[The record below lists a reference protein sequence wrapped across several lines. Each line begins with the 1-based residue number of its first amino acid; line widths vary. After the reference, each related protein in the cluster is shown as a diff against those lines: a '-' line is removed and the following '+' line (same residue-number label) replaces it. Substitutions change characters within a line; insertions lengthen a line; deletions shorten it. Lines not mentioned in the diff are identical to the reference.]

1 MAIELFAHN
10 QKAYESALQMLED
23 EHKTAVIHPTGT
35 GKSFIGFQFVDE
47 HPGWTICWISPS
59 DYIFQTQLE
68 NVSKVKKDISFANLC
83 FLTYAKLMN
92 MSLEELD
99 ALQPDLIILDEFHR
113 AGAAEWSK
121 GVNRLIELYPEAMLL
136 GLSATH
142 IRYLDNQRDMADE
155 LFDGHIASQ
164 MTLGEAIVRG
174 ILKAPK
180 YVISLYAYEQSFS
193 RIESRVRNM
202 RKGRQKEQAQLILE
216 RLKRALERSQGLDEI
231 FRQHMEKRSGR
242 YIVFC
247 SGHVHMQEMI
257 SQSADWFSGVDPDLH
272 VYQAYSDDP
281 LTSKAFREFK
291 ADHSDHLK
299 LLYCIDMLNEGVHVD
314 DLDGVILLRP
324 TVSPIV
330 YKQQIGRAMSASS
343 HQVPIIFDIV
353 NNFDSLTSI
362 DAIQDEM
369 DLAVNY
375 YRMMGIEDAIQ
386 VERFAVQDEV
396 RDCMEIF
403 EQLNETLS
411 ASWDQM
417 YAQAKDYYD
426 THGDLMV
433 PKAYVSEDGS
443 HLGQWIQTQRQIRR
457 QRRYGSLSAERIALL
472 DQIGMAWENHSD
484 MLWERYMQALRH
496 YQERFHHIDVPAD
509 YVNEDGLHLG
519 NWVSRLRVFYSSAI
533 RQDYLSEARIQQ
545 LNELGMIWD
554 HHDALWE
561 RNYRSAK
568 AFYERHGHLR
578 IPEDYRDEE
587 GVRIGTWIRN
597 MRSRYRQSDGASL
610 SQEQKRRM
618 EAIGMRFASRS
629 DVEWQNGYDHAKAY
643 HDQHHDLCVPI
654 AYRCADGFALGKWL
668 ARHRPNAR
676 GKTEIRVD
684 DQRRK
689 LLDQIGMIWESGD
702 AESTY
707 LQAAQAYYA
716 EHGDLALYGEGHYHG
731 LYLGT
736 WLSRK
741 RKLYHEKKLPAQL
754 QETLNA
760 MNMDWRTSFERK
772 WDEQAERTKAF
783 VDAHGHLPDET
794 EDKALALWCRRQKAR
809 KPGEL
814 TARQIEQL
822 AALGI
827 SGHRRES
834 WNDYWQEAR
843 AFVQA
848 HGHLHVPLSYVSEQG
863 LKLGEWICK
872 QRQAYHNGKLSEKRI
887 AQLKEV
893 HMCWEDPISRT
904 WEEGYAYARQYHA
917 KQHDLLVPSSYRT
930 ADGYPLGEW
939 LSKQRAHYRNNML
952 RPSQI
957 SRLDELGMVWSDNE
971 VKWNQNYQKA
981 CDYYRENGNLKVPT
995 TYRTE
1000 DGTQLGSWIRTQ
1012 KKAYREAK
1020 NYPKERIHKLEA
1032 LGIEW

>member
-1 MAIELFAHN
+1 MAIGLFAHN

-47 HPGWTICWISPS
+47 HPDWRICWISPS

-68 NVSKVKKDISFANLC
+68 NIRKVKKDISLKDLC

-92 MSLEELD
+92 MGMEEMN
-99 ALQPDLIILDEFHR
+99 ALHPDLIILDEFHR
-113 AGAAEWSK
+113 AGAAEWAK
-121 GVNRLIELYPEAMLL
+121 GVQRLIELYPEAMLL

-180 YVISLYAYEQSFS
+180 YVISLYSYEQELN
-193 RIESRVRNM
+193 RVEARVRNM
-202 RKGRQKEQAQLILE
+202 RQGQDREKAKQILA
-216 RLKRALERSQGLDEI
+216 RLKRALARSLGMKDI
-231 FRQHMEKRSGR
+231 FLKHMKKRSGR

-247 SGHVHMQEMI
+247 RSHAHMQEMI
-257 SQSADWFSGVDPDLH
+257 EQASDWFSGVDPDFH

-343 HQVPIIFDIV
+343 TQTPVIFDIV

-375 YRMMGIEDAIQ
+375 YRMMGMEDAIQ
-386 VERFAVQDEV
+386 VERFEVEDEV
-396 RDCMEIF
+396 RDCMEVF

-417 YAQAKDYYD
+417 YAKARAYFE
-426 THGDLMV
+426 THGNLMV

-457 QRRYGSLSAERIALL
+457 QKRYGSLSAERIALL
-472 DQIGMAWENHSD
+472 DEIGMVWENHSD
-484 MLWERYMQALRH
+484 MLWELYMQALRR

-509 YVNEDGLHLG
+509 YVSEDGLHLG

-533 RQDYLSEARIQQ
+533 RQDYLNETRIQQ
-545 LNELGMIWD
+545 LNELGMVWD

-561 RNYRSAK
+561 HNYRSAK
-568 AFYERHGHLR
+568 AFYAAHGHLR
-578 IPEDYRDEE
+578 IPEEYRDED

-597 MRSRYRQSDGASL
+597 MRSRYRQSNGASL
-610 SQEQKRRM
+610 SSQQKQRM
-618 EAIGMRFASRS
+618 EAIGMRFESRS
-629 DVEWQNGYDHAKAY
+629 DVEWQNGYAHAKAY
-643 HDQHHDLCVPI
+643 HAQHHDLCVPI
-654 AYRCADGFALGKWL
+654 SYRCADGFALGKWL
-668 ARHRPNAR
+668 ARHRRNAR
-676 GKTEIRVD
+676 GKTEIQVTAK
-684 DQRRK
+684 RRQ
-689 LLDQIGMIWESGD
+689 LLDEIGMVWESVD
-702 AESTY
+702 AETKY
-707 LQAAQAYYA
+707 MQAAEAYYA
-716 EHGDLALYGEGHYHG
+716 EHGDLALYGEGLYHG
-731 LYLGT
+731 VYLGT

-741 RKLYHEKKLPAQL
+741 RKLYHEQKLPAQL
-754 QETLNA
+754 QRALDA
-760 MNMDWRTSFERK
+760 MKMDWRTAYARR
-772 WDEQAERTKAF
+772 WDEQYARTKAF
-783 VDAHGHLPDET
+783 VDTHGHLPDET
-794 EDKALALWCRRQKAR
+794 EDKTLSLWWRRQKAR

-814 TARQIEQL
+814 SSEQIAQL
-822 AALGI
+822 EDLGI
-827 SGHRRES
+827 SMHEHKS
-834 WNDYWQEAR
+834 WNDYWLEAR

-848 HGHLHVPLSYVSEQG
+848 HGHLDVPPSYVSAQG
-863 LKLGEWICK
+863 AKLGEWLCK
-872 QRQAYHNGKLSEKRI
+872 QRQAYHSGKLSQQQIE
-887 AQLKEV
+887 QLESLS
-893 HMCWEDPISRT
+893 MRWEDPLSQE
-904 WEEGYAYARQYHA
+904 WEEGYAHARQYHA
-917 KQHDLLVPSSYRT
+917 QHHDLLVPSAYRA

-939 LSKQRAHYRNNML
+939 LSKQRAHYRNNL
-952 RPSQI
+952 LKPLQV
-957 SRLDELGMVWSDNE
+957 SRLNELDMVWSDNE
-971 VKWNQNYQKA
+971 ARWNQNYQKA

-995 TYRTE
+995 TYRTA